1 MSRQSVD
8 VQRHKDLPT
17 IPGEHPCDSKIRTS
31 IHMSFPSRADEQTL
45 YAELNEAFNRALQ
58 DIVDYYEERDAA

>member
-17 IPGEHPCDSKIRTS
+17 NPGEHPCDSKIRTS
-31 IHMSFPSRADEQTL
+31 IHMSFPSRADKQIL
-45 YAELNEAFNRALQ
+45 FAELIDAFDRAID
-58 DIVDYYEERDAA
+58 DIDGYYKERDAA